1 MRDVGN
7 VCVDVIWKLM
17 SCSSLVLQTCY
28 KFGIIGECS
37 EKQDSHSRLKCVL
50 STYPISQ
57 IWVIG
62 TYSAMETMLME
73 SSSVASDLPN
83 AVCHKWNDK
92 ENRDLLQTLT
102 WKAKGWA
109 NNKKNTQYHI
119 SPRSFSRQHLLGG
132 KHFWSSA
139 VTNYLWINVIYIYDA
154 CLLTLVN
161 NWCAVISHTALDY
174 KDLWKLATK
183 DNHFS
188 TRYICN

>member
-109 NNKKNTQYHI
+109 NNKKIPSIIYHQGLFQDNIYWEVNI
-119 SPRSFSRQHLLGG
+119 SDHRLSLIICELMLYINMMHAY
-132 KHFWSSA
+132 W
-139 VTNYLWINVIYIYDA
+139 LW
-154 CLLTLVN
+154 
-161 NWCAVISHTALDY
+161 
-174 KDLWKLATK
+174 
-183 DNHFS
+183 
-188 TRYICN
+188 